1 MDFDRDELLK
11 MISRNLDVPETI
23 IKPESTF
30 KEDLGADSLSLV
42 ELVMAIE
49 EKLNISVPD
58 EDAEKFIRV
67 QDVIAY
73 LERIKL

>member
-11 MISRNLDVPETI
+11 MIARNLDVPETI